1 MGYGSNRNCN
11 WTWLT
16 LKRWRNVFIENII
29 KLIIKYFP
37 IFLEGTSVTIVLAL
51 IAVFF
56 GTILGSLLAFAK
68 ISNNKILSK
77 IASIYIEVF
86 RGIPLLLQLW
96 VIYLLTYST
105 LGKFIA
111 VSFALLLNS
120 AAYVAEIVRSG
131 IDAVDV
137 GQMEAARSLG
147 LSRSF
152 SMRKIIFPQAIKNIL
167 PALGNEFVAVIKET
181 SLASVFYIG
190 DLMTVKNTITTLTY
204 LSLEPYIIIG
214 CIYLF
219 LTFTISKLIKRLEVK
234 LNND

>member
-1 MGYGSNRNCN
+1 M
-11 WTWLT
+11 
-16 LKRWRNVFIENII
+16 FIENII

-56 GTILGSLLAFAK
+56 GTILGSLLAIAK

-147 LSRSF
+147 LSRGF

>member
-1 MGYGSNRNCN
+1 M
-11 WTWLT
+11 
-16 LKRWRNVFIENII
+16 FIENII

>member
-1 MGYGSNRNCN
+1 M
-11 WTWLT
+11 
-16 LKRWRNVFIENII
+16 ENII

-219 LTFTISKLIKRLEVK
+219 LTFTISKLIKRLEVE

>member
-1 MGYGSNRNCN
+1 M
-11 WTWLT
+11 
-16 LKRWRNVFIENII
+16 FIENII

-56 GTILGSLLAFAK
+56 GTILGSLLAIAK